1 MPLFFYPQMKK
12 SMITLYHNPNCSKS
26 RETLAILQA
35 SGAEIQ
41 IIDYLTSPLD
51 GNTIRRLIA
60 DSGIDMTQAIRHDVA
75 EYAELIEGKALT
87 DEEIITLMVRYP
99 RLLNRPFA
107 SGEKGT
113 KFCRPPELVKELL

>member
-1 MPLFFYPQMKK
+1 
-12 SMITLYHNPNCSKS
+12 MITLYHNPNCSKS

-60 DSGIDMTQAIRHDVA
+60 DSGIDITQAIRHDVA